1 LAARNGP
8 WLHGR
13 LGAACGAEY
22 MTAVLGRFAEV
33 APHSSW
39 DMESLFCFRT
49 RKDHAMPDALE
60 FLLYLAALTC
70 FLLAAFGHRA
80 RWTGRVNLIGL
91 GLACWVFIHVV
102 SSLRRVS

>member
-1 LAARNGP
+1 
-8 WLHGR
+8 
-13 LGAACGAEY
+13 
-22 MTAVLGRFAEV
+22 
-33 APHSSW
+33 
-39 DMESLFCFRT
+39 
-49 RKDHAMPDALE
+49 MPDALE
-60 FLLYLAALTC
+60 FLLYLAALSC